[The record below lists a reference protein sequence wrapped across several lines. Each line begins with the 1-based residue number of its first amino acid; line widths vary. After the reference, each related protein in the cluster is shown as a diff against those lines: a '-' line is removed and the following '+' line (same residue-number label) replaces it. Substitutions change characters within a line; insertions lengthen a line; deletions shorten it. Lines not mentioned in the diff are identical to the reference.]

1 MVDCNCDHRRDLGIH
16 CDRDGIHFAPEGVIM
31 DSKHTGDAAELDAI
45 VDALSAQYPWHTR
58 AHVRNVVFGTY
69 VRLMPN
75 LRIADHVIDLTRDC
89 SRELLADRSRQTSGG
104 GERAH
109 AHS

>member
-1 MVDCNCDHRRDLGIH
+1 MIV
-16 CDRDGIHFAPEGVIM
+16 AA
-31 DSKHTGDAAELDAI
+31 KHVTDAAELDAI

-75 LRIADHVIDLTRDC
+75 LRLAGHVIGLTRDC
-89 SRELLADRSRQTSGG
+89 SRELLASSGQPG
-104 GERAH
+104 RNERAH